1 MTSVIGLMWLVLF
14 AGILAIIHRR
24 LHFETQSLFLQIT
37 HRKEIALI
45 LYSLILLP
53 GVFMHECSHFLM
65 ARILGVK
72 TGRFSL
78 IPRAMPDGRLRLG
91 FIETAST
98 DFIRDG
104 LIGIAPFLVGGAFV
118 VHVALN
124 HLGLSAAWEGV
135 MKVDFEMVW
144 EEVKILYSRDDFWLW
159 FYLTFAV
166 SSTMLPSASDR
177 RAWFPLGILI
187 AGFFIL
193 LTVIGK
199 GDIQIGGLVY
209 VHQLINQAIRAVNL
223 IFLISLFIHVVVLS
237 IVWIIRNTLVKLN
250 HLEFLIFQ

>member
-1 MTSVIGLMWLVLF
+1 MTSVIGLIWLILF
-14 AGILAIIHRR
+14 AGTLAIIHRR

-45 LYSLILLP
+45 FYSLLLLP
-53 GVFMHECSHFLM
+53 GVFMHEFSHLLM

-78 IPRAMPDGRLRLG
+78 IPRPMPDGRLRLG
-91 FIETAST
+91 FVETAST

-104 LIGIAPFLVGGAFV
+104 LIGIAPFLAGGVFV
-118 VHVALN
+118 VYVVLS
-124 HLGLSAAWEGV
+124 HLGLPAVWEGV
-135 MKVDFEMVW
+135 MNADLNLIR
-144 EEVKILYSRDDFWLW
+144 EEVKILYSKQDFWLW

-187 AGFFIL
+187 VGIFTLI
-193 LTVIGK
+193 TVIDR
-199 GDIQIGGLVY
+199 GDIQIAGLVY
-209 VHQLINQAIRAVNL
+209 VHQLIDLAIRSVNL
-223 IFLISLFIHVVVLS
+223 ILLVSIFIHVIVFS
-237 IVWIIRNTLVKLN
+237 IVWIIRTALVKLN
-250 HLEFLIFQ
+250 NLEFFNVQ